1 MKYCS
6 LVCLQYK
13 FSLNFYFKIM
23 SQNNDIQLLTKEGYD
38 ELKKELEYRI
48 NEKRK
53 EISVLL
59 GQAKDMG
66 DLSENESYTA
76 MTEEMHNNE
85 YRILELQAI
94 LDNSKIVEN
103 CNKNKVCVGAKV
115 TVLIDGKSEK
125 TLEIVGEDQADPFE
139 DKISYLSPIGSAL
152 MKKKVGDKVEIVGTT
167 YEIKKI
173 V

>member
-1 MKYCS
+1 M
-6 LVCLQYK
+6 
-13 FSLNFYFKIM
+13 IM

>member
-1 MKYCS
+1 
-6 LVCLQYK
+6 
-13 FSLNFYFKIM
+13 M
-23 SQNNDIQLLTKEGYD
+23 SQNNDIQLLTKQGYD

>member
-1 MKYCS
+1 
-6 LVCLQYK
+6 
-13 FSLNFYFKIM
+13 M
-23 SQNNDIQLLTKEGYD
+23 SQNNDIQLLTKQGYD

-59 GQAKDMG
+59 GQAKEMG

>member
-1 MKYCS
+1 M
-6 LVCLQYK
+6 
-13 FSLNFYFKIM
+13 IM
-23 SQNNDIQLLTKEGYD
+23 SQNNDIQLLTKQGYD

>member
-1 MKYCS
+1 
-6 LVCLQYK
+6 
-13 FSLNFYFKIM
+13 M
-23 SQNNDIQLLTKEGYD
+23 SQNNDIQLLTKEGYE
-38 ELKKELEYRI
+38 ELKKELDFRT

-94 LDNSKIVEN
+94 LDNCKIAEK
-103 CNKNKVCVGAKV
+103 CDKSIVCVGAKV
-115 TVLIDGKSEK
+115 TVMIDGENEK
-125 TLEIVGEDQADPFE
+125 TIEIVGEDQADPFE

>member
-1 MKYCS
+1 
-6 LVCLQYK
+6 
-13 FSLNFYFKIM
+13 M